1 MKNEIQI
8 CFSLT
13 QQNENENQIRFQC
26 LRKTKNKNE
35 VKKNQNLVSLNGTFL
50 QFQSTLKKSGL

>member
-35 VKKNQNLVSLNGTFL
+35 VKKNQNLVSLNGTFCNFS
-50 QFQSTLKKSGL
+50 QH